1 MRAVIA
7 GLITLGVCA
16 TAAAQPPTA
25 PPGRG
30 AATPRNLQV
39 LPKDTPPQDVV
50 ALMQQFT
57 RALGVQCTYC
67 HVEVTAPLLT
77 AEEQAAAAAAAAP
90 PAAGRGRGR
99 GRGAGPQMD
108 FASDDKRQKQ
118 TARLML
124 SLVND
129 INASLTAALHK
140 PSSEIVRVQCAT
152 CHRGITNPAQLS
164 DVLRQTMLGKGESA
178 AVAQYRELRQGFL
191 NSGAY
196 DFREAVLLDL
206 GRESLATRK
215 PDDALAWLQLNL
227 EFYPKSAPT
236 LVALAQ
242 AHLAKRDQDAA
253 RSDLQKALTLDP
265 GNAEARQL
273 QRAMPK

>member
-1 MRAVIA
+1 
-7 GLITLGVCA
+7 
-16 TAAAQPPTA
+16 
-25 PPGRG
+25 
-30 AATPRNLQV
+30 
-39 LPKDTPPQDVV
+39 
-50 ALMQQFT
+50 MQQFT

-77 AEEQAAAAAAAAP
+77 AEEQAAAAAAAP

-108 FASDDKRQKQ
+108 YASDDKRQKQ

-124 SLVND
+124 TLVND
-129 INASLTAALHK
+129 INVRLAAAVHK

-164 DVLRQTMLGKGESA
+164 DLLRQTMLGKGESA
-178 AVAQYRELRQGFL
+178 AVAQYRELRQGYL
-191 NSGAY
+191 NGGAY

-227 EFYPKSAPT
+227 EFYPQSAPT

-242 AHLAKRDQDAA
+242 AHIAKRDPDAA

-265 GNAEARQL
+265 GNAEARRL